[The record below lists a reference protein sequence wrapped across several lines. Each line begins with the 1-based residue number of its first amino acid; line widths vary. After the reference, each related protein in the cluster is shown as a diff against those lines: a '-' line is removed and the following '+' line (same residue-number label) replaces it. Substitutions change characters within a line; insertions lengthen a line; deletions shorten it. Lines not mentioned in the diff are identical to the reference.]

1 MHDLFSLCILGRSR
15 EKHRPNSPP
24 AMSVAEQQRTW
35 CPFQPRAAEQ
45 ANFPSSCRFCL
56 TVFPIFRYT
65 VGMLNRITI
74 NERGVITIPA
84 KMRALLGIKPQDELI
99 IENTEEG
106 LLLRPAFSVP
116 IEMYSEERIS
126 EFARDEDA
134 VGEILPPAN

>member
-1 MHDLFSLCILGRSR
+1 
-15 EKHRPNSPP
+15 
-24 AMSVAEQQRTW
+24 
-35 CPFQPRAAEQ
+35 
-45 ANFPSSCRFCL
+45 
-56 TVFPIFRYT
+56 
-65 VGMLNRITI
+65 MLNRITI